1 MSDLVHR
8 SLAPLVDRLHSFT
21 QDMPWAVCPVASE
34 FACLT
39 GHWEQTPVRLES
51 QRFRHPALL
60 HFTWALL
67 SDADTGAYRAVT
79 AYALPR
85 PDLALPLLGLDYVGL
100 GGFLALAALDLA
112 PTDPAVWHRLAA
124 PLLSRLQAHSDACI
138 VRKLPAFAQHIF
150 SEQPLLLA
158 ARSEAAC
165 EQAVAHALEVLQHYD
180 GWLKAPPP
188 SPSSELPRLEA
199 WCAAMGR
206 NKKEAG
212 ALERLFGPG
221 ATVYLQDF
229 LFAAPV

>member
-8 SLAPLVDRLHSFT
+8 SLSPLVDRLHSMT
-21 QDMPWAVCPVASE
+21 QPVPWENCPVASE
-34 FACLT
+34 FACLM
-39 GHWEQTPVRLES
+39 GDWEQTSLRLES
-51 QRFRHPALL
+51 RRFRHPALL
-60 HFTWALL
+60 NFTWALL
-67 SDADTGAYRAVT
+67 SESETGAYRAVT

-85 PDLALPLLGLDYVGL
+85 PDVALPILGLDYVGL

-112 PTDPAVWHRLAA
+112 PTDPDIWHRRAA
-124 PLLSRLQAHSDACI
+124 PLLIRLQTQSDACI
-138 VRKLPAFAQHIF
+138 VRKLPEFARSIF

-165 EQAVAHALEVLQHYD
+165 EQAVAHALEVLQHYEN
-180 GWLKAPPP
+180 WLAAPPI
-188 SPSSELPRLEA
+188 SPSSQLPRLEA

-212 ALERLFGPG
+212 ALGRLFGPD
-221 ATVYLQDF
+221 AAAYLEDF